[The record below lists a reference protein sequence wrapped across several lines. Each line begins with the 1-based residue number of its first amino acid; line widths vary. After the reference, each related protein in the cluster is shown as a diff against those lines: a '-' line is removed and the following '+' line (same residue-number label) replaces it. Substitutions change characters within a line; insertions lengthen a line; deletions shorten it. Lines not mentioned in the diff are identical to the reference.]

1 MEIKYAGELSFLN
14 EIGAQRASGFRHAD
28 WLLSDYDS
36 AVWQADF
43 GLAQP
48 LTWSFAA
55 ALYDGTRL
63 TDPQHAE
70 FLDVLRQWLCVQ
82 SNPAATRSRR
92 LHPSTARARVTR
104 TLHLI
109 DYVLLNGRDLQI
121 SRHGLHLLN
130 RNDLSALLGA
140 LCSSADIQS
149 AVYQWPTRLSS
160 LLLDCS
166 RSLTD
171 GDLADTCE
179 RAPGVDADYDEE
191 DATLGLD
198 RQQLLRARVWLWR
211 EGLYRRGPNESFRPD
226 VLALAERL
234 YRNTLWGVQRRSTPP
249 ELCFG
254 ETEAPSHEKIRVA
267 VKNFE
272 DDRPDLRKVTSYI
285 DNIRGLRLVA
295 AGGGPVPL
303 APFALLDEESVLAFA
318 DLKDVGRHRSL
329 PQSVVFAALRRAIDF
344 SISYGNDLID
354 SYLSI
359 ARAAHQ
365 EGVDFLTVAVS
376 PQFQDLLTP
385 SLRALGLRAWAI
397 RPLGFGRYTTVMGAQ
412 EYFQA
417 LRRNEGLY
425 ELMRVLVGCVSI
437 CVGAT
442 MARRGGEL
450 RDLMPETSLDV
461 SGRYLVFKNRKSGE
475 SAHRMEEARP
485 IPPIASELI
494 RMLERLH
501 REISAIPGCDGHSAL
516 LAHPARLSGRLVS
529 STQGLYGCLD
539 LFCDYFELDG
549 DSADNRFY
557 IRQHQLRQ
565 FFAIAFFW
573 AAGFGGLDTLRWFLG
588 HLDPRHLW
596 HYVTHSTPGSVLRV
610 VQADYA
616 IDRLL
621 AHAPEAAAL
630 SELLAAHFG
639 TDDFS
644 VLDSEELDT
653 YMDELVL
660 QGNVVVEPE
669 FVTTDQEEAYRIL
682 IRVVG
687 EERG

>member
-1 MEIKYAGELSFLN
+1 MAIKYAGELGFLN
-14 EIGAQRASGFRHAD
+14 EIGTQHGSALRQAD
-28 WLLSDYDS
+28 WLLSDYESD
-36 AVWQADF
+36 VWQADF

-48 LTWSFAA
+48 LTWSFSV
-55 ALYDGTRL
+55 ALYDGSRL
-63 TDPQHAE
+63 TDARHAE
-70 FLDVLRQWLCVQ
+70 FLDVLKQWLCAQ

-92 LHPSTARARVTR
+92 LHPSTARARVAR

-109 DYVLLNGRDLQI
+109 DYILLNGRELQI
-121 SRHGLHLLN
+121 AKHGLHLLN
-130 RNDLSALLGA
+130 RNDVAGLLDA
-140 LCSSADIQS
+140 LCSSSDIES

-160 LLLDCS
+160 LLIDGS
-166 RSLTD
+166 SGLTD
-171 GDLADTCE
+171 HDVAETCE
-179 RAPGVDADYDEE
+179 GVPSIEAQYDEL

-198 RQQLLRARVWLWR
+198 RQQLIRARVWLWR

-234 YRNTLWGVQRRSTPP
+234 FRNTLWGVQRRSTPP
-249 ELCFG
+249 ELIFG
-254 ETEAPSHEKIRVA
+254 EAEGVSHEKLRVP
-267 VKNFE
+267 VKNYE
-272 DDRPDLRKVTSYI
+272 DERPDLRKVTSYI

-295 AGGGPVPL
+295 AGGAPVPL
-303 APFALLDEESVLAFA
+303 APLSLLDDESVLAFA
-318 DLKDVGRHRSL
+318 DLKEVGRHRSL
-329 PQSVVFAALRRAIDF
+329 PQSVVFTALRRAIDF
-344 SISYGNDLID
+344 SIAYGNELID

-359 ARAAHQ
+359 ARAADQ
-365 EGVDFLTVAVS
+365 EGVDFLTVATS
-376 PQFQDLLTP
+376 PRFPDLLAPAVKT
-385 SLRALGLRAWAI
+385 LGVRAWAI
-397 RPLGFGRYTTVMGAQ
+397 RPLGFGRYTTVMDAQ
-412 EYFQA
+412 AYFQA
-417 LRRNEGLY
+417 LRRSEGLY

-437 CVGAT
+437 CIGAT

-450 RDLMPETSLDV
+450 RDLAPDASLDV
-461 SGRYLVFKNRKSGE
+461 SGRYLIFMNRKSGE

-485 IPPIASELI
+485 IPPIAAELI
-494 RMLERLH
+494 QMLERLH
-501 REISAIPGCDGHSAL
+501 RELAGIPGWGKHSTL
-516 LAHPARLSGRLVS
+516 LAYPARLSGRLAS
-529 STQGLYGCLD
+529 STQGLYGCMD

-549 DSADNRFY
+549 DSADSRFY

-573 AAGFGGLDTLRWFLG
+573 GAGFGGLDTLRWFLG

-616 IDRLL
+616 IERLL

-630 SELLAAHFG
+630 SELMAAHFG

-653 YMDELVL
+653 YVDELVL
-660 QGNVVVEPE
+660 QGNVMVEPE
-669 FVTTDQEEAYRIL
+669 FVTTDRGEAYRIL

-687 EERG
+687 EARG